1 MGKYNFSAAKFAEIE
16 KRLADLEM
24 QNAKLLAENRLL
36 NSTIVKKNPERNL
49 YREVKDSSKISS
61 LFGFSADGGFL
72 KPTDDQAKTYNNFQ
86 TFYTNILRAL
96 KPFVREKIT
105 GQAGYRIVGTPINE
119 LNDKEWEIVVETM
132 DAIID
137 TIFYAKVKMGESS
150 INGDKK

>member
-24 QNAKLLAENRLL
+24 QNAKLLAENRSL
-36 NSTIVKKNPERNL
+36 NSMIAKKNPERNL

-61 LFGFSADGGFL
+61 LFGFSADGGIL
-72 KPTDDQAKTYNNFQ
+72 KPTGDQAKTHNNFQ

-119 LNDKEWEIVVETM
+119 LSDKEWEIVVETM

-137 TIFYAKVKMGESS
+137 TIFYAKVKMGEGEL
-150 INGDKK
+150 NEVTK

>member
-24 QNAKLLAENRLL
+24 QNAKLLAENKSL
-36 NSTIVKKNPERNL
+36 NSMIVKKKPERNL
-49 YREVKDSSKISS
+49 YREIKDSSRITS
-61 LFGFSADGGFL
+61 LFGFSADDGIL
-72 KPTDDQAKTYNNFQ
+72 KPTDDQAKIYNNFQ

-96 KPFVREKIT
+96 KPFVREKVI
-105 GQAGYRIVGTPINE
+105 GQAGYRITGTPINE
-119 LNDKEWEIVVETM
+119 FSDKEWEIVVETM

-137 TIFYAKVKMGESS
+137 TIYYAKFKMGESS